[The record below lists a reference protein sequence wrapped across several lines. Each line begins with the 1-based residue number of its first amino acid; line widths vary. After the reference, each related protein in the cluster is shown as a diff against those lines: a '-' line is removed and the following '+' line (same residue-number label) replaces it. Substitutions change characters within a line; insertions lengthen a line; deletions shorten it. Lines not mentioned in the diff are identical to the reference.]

1 MSKGFLLKPP
11 FYHDNYIII
20 ISLCVI
26 VPNALYSCF
35 VVYFL
40 VSFPALASAMFL
52 LSYGCLGFES
62 ISRGAMS
69 WSVIVTL
76 PGHTH
81 LFYQVERELIF
92 IYFMINAVGIKQ
104 PTEGVNRIRL
114 FVHDFAVVC
123 WLFHP

>member
-1 MSKGFLLKPP
+1 MSYLHQQSMYVSNECSGKYVLLDRLVWILVSQSVNRFLVKTSVLQR
-11 FYHDNYIII
+11 H
-20 ISLCVI
+20 
-26 VPNALYSCF
+26 LYYYYFFVCYSSKCLVFLF

-52 LSYGCLGFES
+52 LSYGCLCFES

-81 LFYQVERELIF
+81 LFYLDERELIF
-92 IYFMINAVGIKQ
+92 IF
-104 PTEGVNRIRL
+104 
-114 FVHDFAVVC
+114 
-123 WLFHP
+123 